1 MRSSD
6 RLIYQ
11 KIEIESDLNELWENC
26 FQGNTNMEYI
36 NRYSPYKLHHKKDLE
51 NFLIR
56 NPNLTAW
63 RINRIEENDIIGYI
77 LLAQNP
83 VPLEFIVGYVI
94 GQLYAKNGY
103 ATEALIALNNYTDS
117 LNISCLKA
125 YCLNTNKASI
135 RVLEKCGFVMDRE
148 QIRQKSNTNDEVS
161 FKRVKT

>member
-11 KIEIESDLNELWENC
+11 KIKMESDLNELWENC

-36 NRYSPYKLHHKKDLE
+36 NRYSPYKLHHKKDLV

-56 NPNLTAW
+56 NPNITAW

-94 GQLYAKNGY
+94 EQLYANNGY
-103 ATEALIALNNYTDS
+103 ATEALIA

-148 QIRQKSNTNDEVS
+148 QIRQRYNSNDEVS
-161 FKRVKT
+161 FKRVKHSK